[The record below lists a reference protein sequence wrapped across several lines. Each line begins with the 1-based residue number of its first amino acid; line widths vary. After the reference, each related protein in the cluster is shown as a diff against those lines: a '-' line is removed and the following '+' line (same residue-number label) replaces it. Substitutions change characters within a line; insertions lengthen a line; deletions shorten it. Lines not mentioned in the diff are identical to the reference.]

1 MPSRASVLRAW
12 RDDLTRSPGGLL
24 SRPRRSPDPAQEFER
39 SPKQFGLRQDF
50 VVGCPKVWVGT
61 GLCSVTNCFGLRS
74 KARFETS
81 GVRFC
86 HRISFDYERRRTSFE
101 ATFRNFRGSSGHSG
115 VSFCHRTSFDD
126 EQLRTSFE
134 ATFRNVKNSL
144 L

>member
-12 RDDLTRSPGGLL
+12 REDLTLACGEGERSERSPGGLL

-74 KARFETS
+74 NARFETS
-81 GVRFC
+81 GDR
-86 HRISFDYERRRTSFE
+86 
-101 ATFRNFRGSSGHSG
+101 
-115 VSFCHRTSFDD
+115 FCHRTSFDD